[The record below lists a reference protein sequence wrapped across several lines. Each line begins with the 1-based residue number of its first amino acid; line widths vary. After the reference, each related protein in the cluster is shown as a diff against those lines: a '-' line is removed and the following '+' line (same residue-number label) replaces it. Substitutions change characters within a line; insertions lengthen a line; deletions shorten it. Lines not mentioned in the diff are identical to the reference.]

1 MITNIY
7 TLQTFSF
14 KITRKFSIS
23 MLLVYIIKSMK
34 IYCQSCGAGMIYNH
48 AGKPSF
54 CSSCGQPLEKGK
66 ATHISKAETKSKDDS
81 EFEDDFEDDSH
92 LYVPDNIHKLEFE
105 MEGSWKQQGVR
116 IGDLIPKPDDPEDA

>member
-1 MITNIY
+1 
-7 TLQTFSF
+7 
-14 KITRKFSIS
+14 

-34 IYCQSCGAGMIYNH
+34 IYCQSCGTSIQYSH

-66 ATHISKAETKSKDDS
+66 AAHTSKSETKSRDDS
-81 EFEDDFEDDSH
+81 EVEDDFEDDSH

-105 MEGSWKQQGVR
+105 MEGSLRQQGVR
-116 IGDLIPKPDDPEDA
+116 IGDMISKPDDPEDA